1 MERVRISL
9 GFEGMVVVEAQGHS
23 GGLALLW
30 KNNEDAQLLSYSKN
44 HIDITIS
51 SKDHPS
57 HRITGIYGEPNRAMR
72 DATFRLLS
80 HLAKASHL
88 PWCVIGDLN
97 NILSNSEKRGGR
109 PYPQGLIQKFQD
121 CITSCGLIDLDLAGY
136 PFTWERGRY

>member
-1 MERVRISL
+1 MKTLSWNCRGLGSLRNLRFLKEIVLQKRPNFLFLCEILCNKQRMERVRIAL

-57 HRITGIYGEPNRAMR
+57 HRITGIYG
-72 DATFRLLS
+72 
-80 HLAKASHL
+80 
-88 PWCVIGDLN
+88 
-97 NILSNSEKRGGR
+97 
-109 PYPQGLIQKFQD
+109 
-121 CITSCGLIDLDLAGY
+121 
-136 PFTWERGRY
+136 